1 MKVYKILIANR
12 GEISIRVA
20 KTCKKLG
27 IKSVSIY
34 SETDKD
40 LPHTKASD
48 ESFYL
53 GMGSLAETYLNQ
65 DKIISIAKECGA
77 DAIHP
82 GYGFL
87 SENSEFCNK
96 VTDAGIIFV
105 GPAPQAMEL
114 MGDKKTS
121 KVKME
126 EIGVP
131 LVPGYHGENQDS
143 DFLFEEAKK
152 IGFPVLIKAT
162 AGGGGKGM
170 RIVESEG
177 EFVAALEGAK
187 REAKNAFG
195 NDKVLLEKYIVNPR
209 HIEVQLVSDGQGN
222 HFHFFERECSIQRRY
237 QKVIEETPSV
247 ALDEKL
253 REEMCSS
260 AVSIAKGINYLGAG
274 TIEFILSPDNS
285 FYFLEMNTRLQVEH
299 PVTEMVTGFD
309 LVELQIKAAQGEAFP
324 FSQSDIT
331 QSGHSIE
338 MRIYAEDPD
347 NDFLPS
353 IGKVA
358 RVGEH
363 VDGDVRLDSGFESGN
378 YVSIKYDPMLAKLI
392 VHAKTREE
400 AIDKAIKALN
410 SYTFSGVK
418 TNRDY
423 LRRIL
428 KHPKFKEGDIHT
440 HFIKDYEADLG
451 KVEKNDD
458 EKALLIAAALVGELP
473 DYNGAWTGISNFRNV

>member
-1 MKVYKILIANR
+1 
-12 GEISIRVA
+12 
-20 KTCKKLG
+20 
-27 IKSVSIY
+27 
-34 SETDKD
+34 
-40 LPHTKASD
+40 
-48 ESFYL
+48 
-53 GMGSLAETYLNQ
+53 
-65 DKIISIAKECGA
+65 
-77 DAIHP
+77 
-82 GYGFL
+82 
-87 SENSEFCNK
+87 
-96 VTDAGIIFV
+96 
-105 GPAPQAMEL
+105 
-114 MGDKKTS
+114 
-121 KVKME
+121 
-126 EIGVP
+126 
-131 LVPGYHGENQDS
+131 
-143 DFLFEEAKK
+143 
-152 IGFPVLIKAT
+152 
-162 AGGGGKGM
+162 M

-253 REEMCSS
+253 REKMCSS

-331 QSGHSIE
+331 QSGYSIE

-353 IGKVA
+353 IGKVS

-363 VDGDVRLDSGFESGN
+363 AEEDARLDSGFESGN

-392 VHAKTREE
+392 VHASTRDE
-400 AIDKAIKALN
+400 AIDKAIRALN

-440 HFIKDYEADLG
+440 HFIKDYENDLG
-451 KVEKNDD
+451 KVEKSDD
-458 EKALLIAAALVGELP
+458 EKAMLIAAALVGELP
-473 DYNGAWTGISNFRNV
+473 EYNGAWTGISNFRNV